1 MPRSDGWRPQR
12 PTGRDSPRS
21 EPAAN
26 YSFSSRHEFSGSV
39 AVDETIPESTILAI
53 REFQT
58 DTPGLRDVSIRFHAG
73 SAEAAAFI
81 DLAPY
86 GYPLSGPVYTSF
98 RVAVNETIQ
107 ESTVLAIR
115 EFQTDTPGLRDV
127 SIRFHHGSAEAAAF
141 IDLAPYGY
149 PLSGPVYTSFRVAVA
164 GPKRVT
170 VTLDALD
177 FGRLGVPGD
186 IRARAE
192 DALNGYLATR
202 LAQIDGLEITTL
214 AFRESAVTFAGSL
227 PTTYQASP
235 PQPGAMP

>member
-1 MPRSDGWRPQR
+1 MRALVRFVVVLAVLAVLAGGVAAWTGVLQVPFLSAQFGMDRPRDLGSAQPNAAAYAALSKQLGVKLP
-12 PTGRDSPRS
+12 S
-21 EPAAN
+21 PAAN

-39 AVDETIPESTILAI
+39 AVDDTIPESTILAI

-98 RVAVNETIQ
+98 RVAV
-107 ESTVLAIR
+107 V
-115 EFQTDTPGLRDV
+115 
-127 SIRFHHGSAEAAAF
+127 
-141 IDLAPYGY
+141 
-149 PLSGPVYTSFRVAVA
+149 GPR
-164 GPKRVT
+164 RVT
-170 VTLDALD
+170 VALDALD

-192 DALNGYLATR
+192 DALNGYLTTR
-202 LAQIDGLEITTL
+202 LAQIDGLKIATL
-214 AFRESAVTFAGSL
+214 AFREGAVQFAGTL
-227 PTTYQASP
+227 PTTYDASR

>member
-1 MPRSDGWRPQR
+1 MGPPALCAPVSNPRRCGCLPVTRSLGVLQVPVLSASFGMDHP
-12 PTGRDSPRS
+12 RDLGSAQPDEAAYASFSSRLGVKLPS
-21 EPAAN
+21 PAAN
-26 YSFSSRHEFSGSV
+26 YSFSSRHEFSGS
-39 AVDETIPESTILAI
+39 
-53 REFQT
+53 
-58 DTPGLRDVSIRFHAG
+58 
-73 SAEAAAFI
+73 
-81 DLAPY
+81 
-86 GYPLSGPVYTSF
+86 
-98 RVAVNETIQ
+98 VAVNETIQ

-202 LAQIDGLEITTL
+202 LAQIDGLEVTTL

>member
-1 MPRSDGWRPQR
+1 MRALVRFVVVLAVLAVLAGGAAAWMGVLQVPVLSSQFGMDRPRDLGPAQLDAAAYAAFSKRLGVQLP
-12 PTGRDSPRS
+12 SS
-21 EPAAN
+21 AAN

-39 AVDETIPESTILAI
+39 PVDETIPESTILAI

-86 GYPLSGPVYTSF
+86 GYPLSGPVY
-98 RVAVNETIQ
+98 A
-107 ESTVLAIR
+107 
-115 EFQTDTPGLRDV
+115 
-127 SIRFHHGSAEAAAF
+127 
-141 IDLAPYGY
+141 
-149 PLSGPVYTSFRVAVA
+149 SFRVAVA

-170 VTLDALD
+170 VALDALD

-192 DALNGYLATR
+192 DALNGYLTTR
-202 LAQIDGLEITTL
+202 LAQIEGLKIATL
-214 AFRESAVTFAGSL
+214 AFHEGAVEFAGTL
-227 PTTYQASP
+227 PTTYDTSP
-235 PQPGAMP
+235 PKPGAMP

>member
-1 MPRSDGWRPQR
+1 MRALVRFVVVLAVLAALVGGAAAWMGVLQVPVLSASFGMDHPRDLGSAQPDEAAYASFSSRLGVKLP
-12 PTGRDSPRS
+12 S
-21 EPAAN
+21 PAAN

-39 AVDETIPESTILAI
+39 AVNRPSRNPRSSRSASSRPTRRAFATSASGSTI
-53 REFQT
+53 
-58 DTPGLRDVSIRFHAG
+58 
-73 SAEAAAFI
+73 
-81 DLAPY
+81 
-86 GYPLSGPVYTSF
+86 
-98 RVAVNETIQ
+98 
-107 ESTVLAIR
+107 
-115 EFQTDTPGLRDV
+115 RDV

-202 LAQIDGLEITTL
+202 LAQIDGLEVTTL